1 MSNANALLILPRL
14 RIQNANAI
22 SSPMTWGFPAMSAFI
37 GFMHTL
43 KRKLGEEDIKA
54 MFYGIG
60 VVCHSHDAQVTQE
73 GFVRAFH
80 LTRNPIDRTGKTAA
94 IVEEGRIHLEVTL
107 VMTALI
113 NKNLTDE
120 QCAELAL
127 CINDMAASMRIA
139 GGSVMPPL
147 PGQAHRQQP
156 ALIRLDDDVE
166 KRSEQFRKLRYR
178 WLPGFALVS
187 RDELLTQRLDEMQQK
202 HPTATELD
210 AWLDLS
216 RLNHECRT
224 TITNARGEPHEKG
237 ESHETVNWEIRRSPG
252 WLVPIPVGYGALGE
266 LYAPGSV
273 ANARDTTTSF
283 RFVESLY
290 SIGQWISPHRLNRID
305 DLVWYV
311 ANDLETG
318 TYRLRN
324 DYQPSDVDTHSD
336 INADTHN
343 ETA

>member
-1 MSNANALLILPRL
+1 MSNSNSILILPRL

-22 SSPMTWGFPAMSAFI
+22 SGPMTWGFPAISAFI
-37 GFMHTL
+37 GVMHAL
-43 KRKLGEEDIKA
+43 ERRLAKEDIGLI
-54 MFYGIG
+54 FDGIG
-60 VVCHSHDAQVTQE
+60 VVCHHHDAQVTQG

-80 LTRNPIDRTGKTAA
+80 LTRNPVDKTGKTAA

-107 VMTALI
+107 VLAAQTDAEL
-113 NKNLTDE
+113 NDE
-120 QCAELAL
+120 QRQVMAQQVM
-127 CINDMAASMRIA
+127 DMVTSMRIA

-147 PGQAHRQQP
+147 SGQAQRQQP
-156 ALIRLDDDVE
+156 ALIRLDDDAD
-166 KRSEQFRKLRYR
+166 KRSEQFSKLRYR

-187 RDELLTQRLDEMQQK
+187 RDELLMQRLDEMQQTD
-202 HPTATELD
+202 PAATELD

-216 RLNHECRT
+216 RINHECHLNTVNSNDEQR
-224 TITNARGEPHEKG
+224 EE
-237 ESHETVNWEIRRSPG
+237 VNWEIRRPPG

-266 LYAPGSV
+266 LHDPGSV
-273 ANARDTTTSF
+273 ANARDATTPF

-290 SIGQWISPHRLNRID
+290 SVGQWISPHRLKRID

-311 ANDLETG
+311 DNDLETG

-324 DYQPSDVDTHSD
+324 DYQPSDLDTHSD
-336 INADTHN
+336 INSDIHS